1 MAVFAL
7 GAMLGVGLATLIGKQ
22 LFAVLTVLLYL
33 IVEPIAVWLVALTD
47 WVGLT
52 TYLPVQAAGTALG
65 GLTGGAQ
72 FGGGFGVAQPWWL
85 MLLVF
90 IGWAAVVGLAGT
102 VVAQRRDVA

>member
-1 MAVFAL
+1 MLVLAV

-22 LFAVLTVLLYL
+22 LFAVLMLLLYL
-33 IVEPIAVWLVALTD
+33 IVEPIAVWLVALAGWTSL
-47 WVGLT
+47 G